1 MHMLRSDRVRDRRRE
16 LNISQID
23 LAKMIGVRQ
32 AQISRYE
39 NYETQPTLENLYA
52 LANAL
57 KTTPDYL
64 LGKSDSPDIQ
74 LPENLSHFDR
84 TSQRY
89 RIRVLGRIS
98 AGGDQSIAIAA
109 EDVMGFIETE
119 KQADFALQVRGDSME
134 PRLFEG
140 DVVLVQ
146 KTPIDELLNG
156 DMVVVIINQDE
167 GLVKR
172 YYYTDSRV
180 HLQSDNSRYPP
191 RMFTREE
198 IGIEC
203 HIVGRVIE
211 IRAYPRGGL

>member
-1 MHMLRSDRVRDRRRE
+1 MIMKSVSIIGARIRERRIALNMNQEELAQRVE
-16 LNISQID
+16 ISQ
-23 LAKMIGVRQ
+23 
-32 AQISRYE
+32 SRLSKFE
-39 NYETQPTLENLYA
+39 RAEGDPAVKTFWKLVK
-52 LANAL
+52 AL
-57 KTTPDYL
+57 KTTPEYL
-64 LGKSDSPDIQ
+64 TGKSDNPDLEI
-74 LPENLSHFDR
+74 PSNLSHFDR

-156 DMVVVIINQDE
+156 DMVVVHHHLPTTTSSVKHKQLYLYLDNFLIKII
-167 GLVKR
+167 
-172 YYYTDSRV
+172 
-180 HLQSDNSRYPP
+180 YP
-191 RMFTREE
+191 
-198 IGIEC
+198 
-203 HIVGRVIE
+203 
-211 IRAYPRGGL
+211 